1 MAGTFRVTFEMKKFF
16 FDRKVVQNAVDK
28 QQRRAISRSLA
39 FVRTRARSLL
49 RRRKSVAAPGKPPSV
64 HTSGVGLKTILFAY
78 DMRTKGGIVGPVKLN
93 KVSMTS
99 TGPVPIPGVMELGG
113 SLRIQET
120 QSNTDGRWYRRNLRS
135 KMRPGQKKRTR
146 TVKYPPR
153 PFMGPALE
161 MESEAGNILSPWSNV
176 VGS

>member
-39 FVRTRARSLL
+39 FVRRRARSLL
-49 RRRKSVAAPGKPPSV
+49 RRRKRVSAAGSPPSV
-64 HTSGVGLKTILFAY
+64 HSDPGLKTILFAY

-93 KVSMTS
+93 KVSMTWLGS
-99 TGPVPIPGVMELGG
+99 RPLPYVMELG
-113 SLRIQET
+113 SQVKIHEIQR
-120 QSNTDGRWYRRNLRS
+120 SDGKWYRRDFRRKTRPNQKRRIRS
-135 KMRPGQKKRTR
+135 
-146 TVKYPPR
+146 VKYPPR

>member
-78 DMRTKGGIVGPVKLN
+78 DMRIKGGIVGPVKLN
-93 KVSMTS
+93 QVNLTQLGSK
-99 TGPVPIPGVMELGG
+99 PVPSIMEFGANVK
-113 SLRIQET
+113 IQEV
-120 QSNTDGRWYRRNLRS
+120 QLRPGGPFLRRDLRRR
-135 KMRPGQKKRTR
+135 KRPGQKRRVRSAVYK
-146 TVKYPPR
+146 PR
-153 PFMGPALE
+153 PFMQPALE
-161 MESEAGNILSPWSNV
+161 MEAESGNILSPWSNV

>member
-39 FVRTRARSLL
+39 FVRRRARSLL
-49 RRRKSVAAPGKPPSV
+49 RRRKRVSAAGSPPSV
-64 HTSGVGLKTILFAY
+64 HSDPGLKTILFAY

-146 TVKYPPR
+146 TVKYPAR